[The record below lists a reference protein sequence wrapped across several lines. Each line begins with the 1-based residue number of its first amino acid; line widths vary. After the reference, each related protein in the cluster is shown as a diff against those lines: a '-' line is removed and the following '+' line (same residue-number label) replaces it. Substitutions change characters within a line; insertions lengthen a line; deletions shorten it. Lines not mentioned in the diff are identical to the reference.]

1 MCPRDETADRPALT
15 AMLVVVPARDEQDAV
30 VDCVMGLDRAAAAVS
45 AEGLPVV
52 VCVVRHR
59 CTDGTAELVGGFVG
73 DAVGRG
79 STGWVV
85 TDSDAE
91 TLGEARAEGVLG
103 ALVHPALADL
113 DPATVWVACT
123 DADSR
128 VPPTWLAVQRDL
140 ADRGLDLVLGT
151 VEPADDGSAAVG
163 FWRAHPPVEGHRG
176 LHAASLGTRL
186 SAYRRAGGFP
196 AVDAGED
203 AQLVHAVRHGAGLPW
218 TSTHLAPVVTSS
230 RRDGRRR
237 RGRQQYGLGL
247 FLRRLDTTLDA
258 FGDWPELRE
267 HLREQVLRLA
277 EERGAEK
284 TSCPSEAAGAVDPA
298 RRQELTHLARAVACT
313 LADEGLVEV
322 TQQGV
327 VVDGRRAAG
336 PVRVRLVPPH
346 PGDGAHHT

>member
-1 MCPRDETADRPALT
+1 MRPRDQTDDRPALG
-15 AMLVVVPARDEQDAV
+15 AILVIVPARDEQDEV
-30 VDCVMGLDRAAAAVS
+30 VDCLSGLERAAAAVG

-52 VCVVRHR
+52 VCVVQHR
-59 CTDGTAELVGGFVG
+59 CTDATADRVAGFVQAAE
-73 DAVGRG
+73 DRG
-79 STGWVV
+79 SAGWVV

-91 TLGEARAEGVLG
+91 TLGEARADGVRSTV
-103 ALVHPALADL
+103 AHPVLAVL

-128 VPPTWLAVQRDL
+128 VPSTWLSVQRDL

-151 VEPADDGSAAVG
+151 VEPANDGSAAVG

-176 LHAASLGTRL
+176 LHAASLGARL
-186 SAYRRAGGFP
+186 SAYQRAGGFP
-196 AVDAGED
+196 AVDVGED
-203 AQLVHAVRHGAGLPW
+203 AQLVHAIRHGAGLPW
-218 TSTHLAPVVTSS
+218 TSTHLIPVLTSS

-237 RGRQQYGLGL
+237 RGRQQHGLAI
-247 FLRRLDTTLDA
+247 FLRRLDMALDGA
-258 FGDWPELRE
+258 SPALQG
-267 HLREQVLRLA
+267 HLREEVLRIA
-277 EERGAEK
+277 EQRRADK
-284 TSCPSEAAGAVDPA
+284 TLCPSEAAGAVDPA

-313 LADEGLVEV
+313 LADEGLVEI

-346 PGDGAHHT
+346 PG